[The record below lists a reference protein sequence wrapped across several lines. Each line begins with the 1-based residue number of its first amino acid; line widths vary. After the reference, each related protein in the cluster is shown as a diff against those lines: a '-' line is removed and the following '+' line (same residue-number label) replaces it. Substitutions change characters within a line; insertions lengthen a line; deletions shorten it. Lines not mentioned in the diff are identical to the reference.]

1 MEISADNKEK
11 LNEIYEKYHRLVMW
25 IVYGILGD
33 QNLAEEA
40 FQTTFYS
47 VAKNVHKF
55 DDSKIKSYVSVT
67 AHNTALKYLKKHQ
80 LIARNEVPF
89 PDDENNAEGRIRYS
103 EKSLIVDN
111 VEDEV
116 IKRLEKE
123 KLHKLLKQLDN
134 KKSVYIY
141 DFYFDKLTIKEI
153 AEKHNINEDT
163 AKKRI
168 YRSVEDLRRLYFEKE
183 GIREK
188 T

>member
-1 MEISADNKEK
+1 
-11 LNEIYEKYHRLVMW
+11 MW
-25 IVYGILGD
+25 
-33 QNLAEEA
+33 
-40 FQTTFYS
+40 
-47 VAKNVHKF
+47 KM
-55 DDSKIKSYVSVT
+55 KS
-67 AHNTALKYLKKHQ
+67 
-80 LIARNEVPF
+80 
-89 PDDENNAEGRIRYS
+89 
-103 EKSLIVDN
+103 
-111 VEDEV
+111 
-116 IKRLEKE
+116 EKE

>member
-55 DDSKIKSYVSVT
+55 DDDSKIKSYVSAT

-80 LIARNEVPF
+80 IITRNEVPF
-89 PDDENNAEGRIRYS
+89 PDDEYNAEGRIRYS
-103 EKSLIVDN
+103 EKSMIVDN

-123 KLHKLLKQLDN
+123 KLHKLLKQLDD

-141 DFYFDKLTIKEI
+141 EFYFDKLTIKEI
-153 AEKHNINEDT
+153 AEKHNIKENT

-168 YRSVEDLRRLYFEKE
+168 YRSVENLRKLYFEME
-183 GIREK
+183 GI
-188 T
+188 

>member
-25 IVYGILGD
+25 IVYGILGE

-47 VAKNVHKF
+47 VAKNVYKF
-55 DDSKIKSYVSVT
+55 DDDSKIKSYVSAT

-80 LIARNEVPF
+80 IITRNEVPF

-103 EKSLIVDN
+103 EKSMIVDN

-123 KLHKLLKQLDN
+123 KLHKLLKQLDD

-141 DFYFDKLTIKEI
+141 EFYFDKLTIKEI
-153 AEKHNINEDT
+153 AEKHNIKENT

-168 YRSVEDLRRLYFEKE
+168 YRSVENLRKLYFEME
-183 GIREK
+183 GI
-188 T
+188 

>member
-47 VAKNVHKF
+47 VAKNVHKLD
-55 DDSKIKSYVSVT
+55 DDSKTKSYVSVT
-67 AHNTALKYLKKHQ
+67 AHNTALKYLKKRQ

-89 PDDENNAEGRIRYS
+89 PDDENNAEGRRIRYT

-116 IKRLEKE
+116 IKRLEQE
-123 KLHKLLKQLDN
+123 KLRKLLKQLDN

-153 AEKHNINEDT
+153 AEKYNINEDT

-168 YRSVEDLRRLYFEKE
+168 SRSVENLRKLYFEKE
-183 GIREK
+183 GI
-188 T
+188 

>member
-55 DDSKIKSYVSVT
+55 DDSKIKSYVSAT

-89 PDDENNAEGRIRYS
+89 PDDENNAEGRRIRYS

-116 IKRLEKE
+116 IKRLEQE
-123 KLHKLLKQLDN
+123 KLRKLLKQLDN

-168 YRSVEDLRRLYFEKE
+168 YRSVENLRRLYFEKE
-183 GIREK
+183 GI
-188 T
+188 

>member
-55 DDSKIKSYVSVT
+55 DDDSKIKSYVSAT

-80 LIARNEVPF
+80 IITRNEVSF

-123 KLHKLLKQLDN
+123 KLHKLLKQLDD

-141 DFYFDKLTIKEI
+141 EFYFDKLTIKEI
-153 AEKHNINEDT
+153 AEKHNIKENT

-168 YRSVEDLRRLYFEKE
+168 YRSVENLRKLYFEME
-183 GIREK
+183 GI
-188 T
+188 